1 MDTGILISAFVF
13 GGIPAKA
20 IKKASLESEIFVS
33 PALLKEYRDTPI
45 LLRNEDKIDHIQ
57 LEALISGIASVVL
70 KSKVIQPRQNLS
82 ICRDPEDNM
91 LLECCLEAGADTLI
105 TGDKD
110 LLDLKELPFNLE
122 ILTPREFVEKEN
134 QEEIE

>member
-1 MDTGILISAFVF
+1 M
-13 GGIPAKA
+13 
-20 IKKASLESEIFVS
+20 ESEIFVS

>member
-1 MDTGILISAFVF
+1 
-13 GGIPAKA
+13 
-20 IKKASLESEIFVS
+20 
-33 PALLKEYRDTPI
+33 
-45 LLRNEDKIDHIQ
+45 
-57 LEALISGIASVVL
+57 
-70 KSKVIQPRQNLS
+70 
-82 ICRDPEDNM
+82 M